1 MDSDD
6 LISFS
11 QLKVKNNDEY
21 FFKIGANIIAMKG
34 QEKKSSLE
42 FNDKYKLVFQLSH
55 SGDFMIVFNGECF

>member
-1 MDSDD
+1 MSPDDMDPDD

-34 QEKKSSLE
+34 
-42 FNDKYKLVFQLSH
+42 
-55 SGDFMIVFNGECF
+55 